1 MAVSSSSPILTD
13 GVAGAPQPRQRWTIG
28 LSTGSLL
35 LLLIALGAIAAWASG
50 ALSFLGNPTGWQLGF
65 SLSTQHPVDPYW
77 KTILLS
83 VANTVVIA
91 AVAIVLATIGGTL
104 AAILI
109 IGENPLWSRLAKAY
123 IQLFRNTPL
132 LLQALFWLAVVSHAP
147 RPNQGY
153 RALGFIVSNRG
164 LSLPVPTF
172 AGSAALATFVLVTLI
187 SIICLRSLRNAG
199 WRWVLAAISGVALSV
214 VLVVVAWPGQSLI
227 SVPELRGFN
236 FVGGAQVPTEFL
248 ALLLALTLFGSAYVA
263 EIVRGGFE
271 TVPFGVVEAARALA
285 LPEWIVGLK
294 VRIPIALRALLL
306 PLGSQYTTLLKA
318 TSIGLAV
325 GFTDLFAVTLM
336 SINHSGHTI
345 ALLLS
350 MSFCFVVLN
359 QLIVSLFN
367 GLNRAVE
374 IPGYGAK

>member
-1 MAVSSSSPILTD
+1 MVGLT
-13 GVAGAPQPRQRWTIG
+13 
-28 LSTGSLL
+28 LS
-35 LLLIALGAIAAWASG
+35 AL
-50 ALSFLGNPTGWQLGF
+50 
-65 SLSTQHPVDPYW
+65 
-77 KTILLS
+77 
-83 VANTVVIA
+83 
-91 AVAIVLATIGGTL
+91 
-104 AAILI
+104 
-109 IGENPLWSRLAKAY
+109 
-123 IQLFRNTPL
+123 
-132 LLQALFWLAVVSHAP
+132 
-147 RPNQGY
+147 
-153 RALGFIVSNRG
+153 IVS
-164 LSLPVPTF
+164 L
-172 AGSAALATFVLVTLI
+172 
-187 SIICLRSLRNAG
+187 
-199 WRWVLAAISGVALSV
+199 
-214 VLVVVAWPGQSLI
+214 AWPGQNLI

-271 TVPFGVVEAARALA
+271 TVPLGVIEAARALA
-285 LPEWIVGLK
+285 LPEWIVELK
-294 VRIPIALRALLL
+294 VRIPIALRSLLL

-374 IPGYGAK
+374 IPGYGTK

>member
-1 MAVSSSSPILTD
+1 M
-13 GVAGAPQPRQRWTIG
+13 PRRSVRF
-28 LSTGSLL
+28 STGSLL
-35 LLLIALGAIAAWASG
+35 LLLIVLAAVAAWASG
-50 ALSFLGNPTGWQLGF
+50 ALSFLDNPTGWQLGF
-65 SLSTQHPVDPYW
+65 SLSPQHPVDPYW

-83 VANTVVIA
+83 VENTVVIA
-91 AVAIVLATIGGTL
+91 AVSIMLATVMGTL
-104 AAILI
+104 AAILV
-109 IGENPLWSRLAKAY
+109 IGENPLWSRIGRSY
-123 IQLFRNTPL
+123 VQVFRNTPL

-153 RALGFIVSNRG
+153 RALGFVVSNRG
-164 LSLPVPTF
+164 LSLPVPTL
-172 AGSAALATFVLVTLI
+172 AGGVALAIFVVTALI
-187 SIICLRSLRNAG
+187 SIVGLRKLRVERCQRG
-199 WRWVLAAISGVALSV
+199 LAAICALALAALVVALTFPGEN
-214 VLVVVAWPGQSLI
+214 LV
-227 SVPELRGFN
+227 SVPELHGFN
-236 FVGGAQVPTEFL
+236 FTGGAQVPTEFL
-248 ALLLALTLFGSAYVA
+248 ALLLALALFGSAYVA

-271 TVPFGVVEAARALA
+271 TVPLGVIEAARALA
-285 LPEWIVGLK
+285 LPEWIVELK
-294 VRIPIALRALLL
+294 VRIPMALRALLL

-367 GLNRAVE
+367 ALNRAVA
-374 IPGYGAK
+374 IPGYGLA

>member
-1 MAVSSSSPILTD
+1 VARLKPRRGTVSF
-13 GVAGAPQPRQRWTIG
+13 
-28 LSTGSLL
+28 STGSLL
-35 LLLIALGAIAAWASG
+35 LLLVTLAALAAYASG
-50 ALSFLGNPTGWQLGF
+50 ALSFLANPTGWQLGF
-65 SLSTQHPVDPYW
+65 SLYPQHPIDPYW

-83 VANTVVIA
+83 VANTV
-91 AVAIVLATIGGTL
+91 TL
-104 AAILI
+104 AATAILLATLTGTLMAI
-109 IGENPLWSRLAKAY
+109 LVIGENPLWSPISRAY
-123 IQLFRNTPL
+123 IQVFRNTPL
-132 LLQALFWLAVVSHAP
+132 LLQALLWFAIVSHAP

-153 RALGFIVSNRG
+153 RALGFVVSNRG

-172 AGSAALATFVLVTLI
+172 AGIGAVAAFALVAGLSMVFLRKVQGNGRRWSLACVCGLALSTLVTWI
-187 SIICLRSLRNAG
+187 
-199 WRWVLAAISGVALSV
+199 
-214 VLVVVAWPGQSLI
+214 AWPAEPLLSFPQ
-227 SVPELRGFN
+227 LRGFN
-236 FVGGAQVPTEFL
+236 FTGGAQVPTEFL
-248 ALLLALTLFGSAYVA
+248 ALLVALTIFGSAYVA
-263 EIVRGGFE
+263 EIVRGGFT
-271 TVPFGVVEAARALA
+271 TVPAGVIEAARALA
-285 LPEWIVGLK
+285 LPGWVIELK

-367 GLNRAVE
+367 ALNRAVE
-374 IPGYGAK
+374 IPGYGSK